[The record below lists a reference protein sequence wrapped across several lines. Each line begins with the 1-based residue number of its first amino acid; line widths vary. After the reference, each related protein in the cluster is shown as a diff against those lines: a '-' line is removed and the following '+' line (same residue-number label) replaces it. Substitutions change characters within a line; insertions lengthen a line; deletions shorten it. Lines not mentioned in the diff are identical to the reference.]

1 MLIAAMRMLNVRACP
16 ADKHACQV
24 DGEHALLAQQPSTP
38 LGPRATATNMCY
50 IIFTS
55 GSTGRPKGTVLEH
68 AGAINF
74 FNHAFSCVP

>member
-1 MLIAAMRMLNVRACP
+1 MLIAALRMLNLHTCA

-24 DGEHALLAQQPSTP
+24 DGERALLAQQPCTP
-38 LGPRATATNMCY
+38 LGPRVSADNMCY

-55 GSTGRPKGTVLEH
+55 GSTGRPKGTVLQH

-74 FNHAFSCVP
+74 FLHAFLCVI